1 MANAN
6 ITETDRIFYSDGYRL
21 GQATI
26 EKGMTADSM
35 ASGIAELYSSV
46 DGLIDSLLQQAGRS
60 AVKVDCTKGCAWCCY
75 QPVFANTLEIQN
87 LHEFIKARFSSE
99 KTAQIAERAA
109 LKNGRVTVMNR
120 TEMLNY
126 KSACPLLEDG
136 SCIAYAARPMAC
148 RIYLS
153 TSVESCRRFYDNPE
167 DAVNYPALLEFP
179 LRAGRMLNEGFVAA
193 FRQHGFPSSEV
204 RMEEG
209 LDSLLNSGRDK
220 VTGK

>member
-1 MANAN
+1 MGKHD
-6 ITETDRIFYSDGYRL
+6 TDRIFYSDGYRL
-21 GQATI
+21 GQSIIDGVYSEESVAVGV
-26 EKGMTADSM
+26 EQ
-35 ASGIAELYSSV
+35 LYSAI

-60 AVKVDCTKGCAWCCY
+60 AVKVDCAKGCAWCCY

-109 LKNGRVTVMNR
+109 LKNSRVTVMNR

-153 TSVESCRRFYDNPE
+153 TSVASCRMFYDNPE
-167 DAVNYPALLEFP
+167 NEISFPGLLEFP

-193 FRQHGFPSSEV
+193 FRQHGYASSEV
-204 RMEEG
+204 TIEEG
-209 LDSLLNSGRDK
+209 LDSLLNFGRDK